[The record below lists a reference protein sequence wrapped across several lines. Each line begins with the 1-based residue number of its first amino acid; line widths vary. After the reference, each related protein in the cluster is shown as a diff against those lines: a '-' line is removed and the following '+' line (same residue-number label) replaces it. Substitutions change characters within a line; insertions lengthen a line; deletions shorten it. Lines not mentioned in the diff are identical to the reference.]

1 MTQPKR
7 ITRRQF
13 FVAGSGIAAGAVLA
27 ACGTPP
33 AAPAAPAATQAPAK
47 APEAPK
53 PTEAPKAAA
62 PAPAA
67 ASKFKESPMLA
78 DMVKAGKLP
87 PVDQRLPKEPFIVGP
102 GELVGEKYLQP
113 KIGKYGGIMRL
124 AQEGPGGDPHI
135 FIGSNEG
142 VLWAPAAFDFAK
154 GIKGNVIKSWEVNA
168 EGTVFTFKMREGLK
182 WSDGQPVTTDD
193 VKFAYEDV
201 LLNEKITP
209 IMPTYLRVGMSPVG
223 APGVFKIID
232 NFTFSITFE
241 KPYGAFPAEIAIA
254 GWRGYAGIIKPAHYL
269 KQFHIKYTKQEE
281 LAPKLKA
288 ASIPEDQWQ
297 NLFNAKQMTEWM
309 WNITNEAGIGHPSLV
324 AWNVK
329 SASGGVFTFERNPY
343 YFKVD
348 AEGNQL
354 PYMDGIRSE
363 VVTERETLITRALMG
378 EFDYLGERSSLKK
391 LPLMK
396 EKEATGAIK
405 VFIPRMHRLPI
416 NFCLNLTAGDASY
429 RKVTGDVRFRRA
441 LSLAI
446 NRPEI
451 LKNFYLNQFAKLA
464 SRSSGSEYNVD
475 KANALLD
482 EMGMKKGADGFRAAP
497 DGKPFSI
504 LFEVQEASEDHVPMT
519 ELIAEYWK
527 KVGVNTTAKKT
538 DGALVGQRFTS
549 NELQA
554 STIWA
559 HETIWPSGGWDDYL
573 PHNSWGRLWAQW
585 YTTQGK
591 QGEEPPKEI
600 KDLYDNHTKFMTA
613 VIGTPQSKA
622 ALDAIYK
629 SYLDNV
635 WTFNVVED
643 SYYPTF
649 VTKRIQNVP
658 VGQTDELGITI
669 MYSMEQWYIDG

>member
-1 MTQPKR
+1 MSVRKR
-7 ITRRQF
+7 ISRREF
-13 FVAGSGIAAGAVLA
+13 FVAGSGLAASTLLVACGAPPQAPAPAQPQAPAAKAAATDVPKPAGA
-27 ACGTPP
+27 T
-33 AAPAAPAATQAPAK
+33 AAPAAATAG
-47 APEAPK
+47 
-53 PTEAPKAAA
+53 
-62 PAPAA
+62 
-67 ASKFKESPMLA
+67 KFRESPMLA
-78 DMVKAGKLP
+78 DLVKAGKLP
-87 PVDQRLPKEPFIVGP
+87 PIDQRLPKEPFVVGP

-113 KIGKYGGIMRL
+113 KIGKYGGTMRL

-142 VLWAPAAFDFAK
+142 LLWAPAAFDFAK
-154 GIKGNVIKSWEVNA
+154 GIKGNIVKSWEVNA
-168 EGTVFTFKMREGLK
+168 DGTVYTFKRRENLK
-182 WSDGQPVTTDD
+182 WSDGQPVTTAD

-201 LLNEKITP
+201 LLNDKITP
-209 IMPTYLRVGMSPVG
+209 IFPTYLRSGMSASG
-223 APGVFKIID
+223 APGVIKVID
-232 NFTFSITFE
+232 DYTFSISFE
-241 KPYGAFPAEIAIA
+241 KPYGSFPAQIAIS
-254 GWRGYAGIIKPAHYL
+254 GWRGYGGIIKPAHYL
-269 KQFHIKYTKQEE
+269 KQFHAKYTPQAE

-324 AWNVK
+324 AWIIKKVD
-329 SASGGVFTFERNPY
+329 GGVFTFERNPY

-363 VVTERETLITRALMG
+363 VVQDKETLTTRALMG
-378 EFDYLGERSSLKK
+378 EFDYLGERASLKK

-396 EKEATGAIK
+396 EKEAGGAIK
-405 VFIPRMHRLPI
+405 VLIPRMHRLPI
-416 NFCLNLTAGDASY
+416 DFKLNLTVADPTWRA
-429 RKVTGDVRFRRA
+429 VTGDVRFRRA

-451 LKNFYLNQFAKLA
+451 LKNFYLNQFAKLP
-464 SRSSGSEYNVD
+464 SRSSSAEYSVD

-482 EMGMKKGADGFRAAP
+482 EMGMKKGSDGFRAAP

-504 LFEVQEASEDHVPMT
+504 LFETSDDSEDHVPMS

-527 KVGVNTTAKKT
+527 KVGVNTSVKRVDSALRGNRWTA
-538 DGALVGQRFTS
+538 

-554 STIWA
+554 TAGWA
-559 HETIWPSGGWDDYL
+559 HETIWPSTGWDDYL
-573 PHNSWGRLWAQW
+573 PGNTWGRLWHQW
-585 YTTQGK
+585 WTTGGK
-591 QGEEPPKEI
+591 SGEEPPKEI
-600 KDLYDNHTKFMTA
+600 KDLYDTHMKFMNA
-613 VIGTPQSKA
+613 KSGSPESKA

-629 SYLDNV
+629 SYLNNV
-635 WTFNVVED
+635 WTFPVVED

-649 VTKRIQNVP
+649 VTKKIQNVP

-669 MYSMEQWYIDG
+669 MYSMEQWYIDS